1 MNTTEAVRSKLMAL
15 CEEYEVFGDTPP
27 EVYACADL
35 VEHGLIDSMATV
47 YLQEMIHEHFSIEMP
62 AEIFALELR
71 TLDSLVNYVH
81 KSIAA

>member
-1 MNTTEAVRSKLMAL
+1 MNTIEAVKSRLMAL

-27 EVYACADL
+27 EIYARADL

-47 YLQEMIHEHFSIEMP
+47 YLQEMIHEHFAIEMP
-62 AEIFALELR
+62 AEVFALELR

-81 KSIAA
+81 NATTA